1 MCSMIE
7 MMESYKNEMELH
19 LKLKPVEDYD
29 VNVVQCEVSV
39 NFKEM
44 CDNSSAAELT
54 NFTDC
59 RTAVMMMRVDSEAA
73 ESGSNSDFV
82 DVVRK
87 VAMAVIGEVIVVQ
100 ETLNSVAVV
109 LGPNVPTSTGSRVV
123 QLVTLARKVTDTVR
137 YR

>member
-1 MCSMIE
+1 
-7 MMESYKNEMELH
+7 
-19 LKLKPVEDYD
+19 
-29 VNVVQCEVSV
+29 
-39 NFKEM
+39 
-44 CDNSSAAELT
+44 
-54 NFTDC
+54 
-59 RTAVMMMRVDSEAA
+59 MMMRVDSEAA

-123 QLVTLARKVTDTVR
+123 QLVTLARQVIDTVR
-137 YR
+137 LEMLR

>member
-1 MCSMIE
+1 M
-7 MMESYKNEMELH
+7 SYRVKELNERLNKKSSEEDSDDDGEL
-19 LKLKPVEDYD
+19 
-29 VNVVQCEVSV
+29 NEV
-39 NFKEM
+39 

-100 ETLNSVAVV
+100 ETLNSVTVV

>member
-1 MCSMIE
+1 M
-7 MMESYKNEMELH
+7 SYRVKELNERLNKKSSEEDSDDDGEL
-19 LKLKPVEDYD
+19 
-29 VNVVQCEVSV
+29 NEV
-39 NFKEM
+39 

-123 QLVTLARKVTDTVR
+123 QLVTLARQVIDTVR
-137 YR
+137 LEMLR